1 MAEQTTNFGLH
12 KPGTEDF
19 YDVGVFNENAD
30 LIDGI
35 LKEHETALEGKAVD
49 DFTHIPLALCETAG
63 DAAEKEITIPGYTEE
78 KYPIIAV
85 KFANSNTDPAMK
97 LSVNGGDA
105 LPVSTGN
112 EISQWVGPETYPM
125 SKGAVVLL
133 SKRGNGRAWSVVGT
147 HNAATDHN
155 YGVVKLINSPDKP
168 GYTTNRDVTTP
179 SFVNTL
185 FNRTLSNYQDAATY
199 PVNALVMQDGAIY
212 KSLQDDN
219 IGHAVAESEWWTQ
232 VSTDTASYTATVG
245 TTWIGAAAPY
255 TQTLT
260 VTGLRTSDKQV
271 HLTPDYSTTLATAQ
285 AQQEAWNL
293 ISKADV
299 TADNQITFTCFSDAP
314 GTEIPIKIEV
324 IR

>member
-12 KPGTEDF
+12 KPGAGDF

-63 DAAEKEITIPGYTEE
+63 DTAEKEITIPGYTEE

-219 IGHAVAESEWWTQ
+219 IGHAVAEAEWWEPQTRSVF
-232 VSTDTASYTATVG
+232 VSEDG
-245 TTWIGAAAPY
+245 TLPP
-255 TQTLT
+255 
-260 VTGLRTSDKQV
+260 S
-271 HLTPDYSTTLATAQ
+271 
-285 AQQEAWNL
+285 
-293 ISKADV
+293 
-299 TADNQITFTCFSDAP
+299 
-314 GTEIPIKIEV
+314 EV
-324 IR
+324 SRNGDICIVL